1 MAAREIADRFSCT
14 WPTTTRHL
22 HVLEAAGLVRVE
34 RNGRERV
41 YHLESKTLMQVTRNW
56 LRWFEEGV

>member
-1 MAAREIADRFSCT
+1 MTAGEIASRFRCT

-22 HVLEAAGLVRVE
+22 HALASAGLVRVE

-41 YHLESKTLMQVTRNW
+41 YILGSDVLHQVVRKW